1 MNITE
6 YNNKLKQ
13 LIGEKSGQL
22 ALSIRIPAANRMLA
36 TIKNRI
42 INEGKS
48 STGADIGQYSRKPA
62 YFSRDKFVKKGAFKG
77 QGQRGFTGER
87 IVESKGKTG
96 RISYRIKK
104 TKPKTM
110 YLPEGYAQFR
120 AIQGRE
126 NNKVNLNLSGSM
138 MNDYQQ
144 QAKGT
149 KIYQGFT
156 NKKESDKRKGNEANF
171 NKKIFPASQKEI
183 ADYNKEVATEYG
195 NLVIKVLRG

>member
-77 QGQRGFTGER
+77 QG
-87 IVESKGKTG
+87 KNGK
-96 RISYRIKK
+96 RKNA
-104 TKPKTM
+104 KTM
-110 YLPEGYAQFR
+110 YLPEGYYQFKG
-120 AIQGRE
+120 IQGRP
-126 NNKVNLNLSGSM
+126 NNIVNMSLSGSM

-149 KIYQGFT
+149 TIYQGFT

-171 NKKIFPASQKEI
+171 NKRIFPASQKEI